1 VNMLI
6 TKLNDAVA
14 REDYKA
20 ASQLKKELEALRE
33 QTVTDSGEEATGA
46 QADWLK
52 LGAAPWLG
60 DRLNNI
66 GYRFSTPAQTSMM
79 QALVKAVI
87 ESGEMDDGMVV
98 DSARFEELCRDAV
111 LRAPTGSGKT
121 IAYLVSA
128 LTTVSTDLYNR
139 EKVIFDAVAA
149 TDTAASDPL
158 NPDGD
163 RDALAR
169 TMSYAFSPA
178 VSMAEL
184 GSAIQLWN
192 QQPPAANRK
201 PLVMVLCPSRELCA
215 QVGLQTYELFGGN
228 IRQEYKPDDRGSL
241 FNFRGPRGA
250 RIVGLLDTD
259 DLERSDVLKC
269 CDVVVATP
277 ELAADLYE
285 RDVEFF

>member
-1 VNMLI
+1 MAMAGPRAALAAALLLCVSHGFSPLAHRQQPRPALQRCQSLASRAARAPLTVQRSSVSSSDGGGGGVDVNMLI

-139 EKVIFDAVAA
+139 EKV
-149 TDTAASDPL
+149 
-158 NPDGD
+158 
-163 RDALAR
+163 R
-169 TMSYAFSPA
+169 
-178 VSMAEL
+178 
-184 GSAIQLWN
+184 
-192 QQPPAANRK
+192 
-201 PLVMVLCPSRELCA
+201 A
-215 QVGLQTYELFGGN
+215 Q
-228 IRQEYKPDDRGSL
+228 
-241 FNFRGPRGA
+241 A
-250 RIVGLLDTD
+250 
-259 DLERSDVLKC
+259 
-269 CDVVVATP
+269 
-277 ELAADLYE
+277 
-285 RDVEFF
+285 